1 MKRFPLFL
9 FACFSFFLL
18 QAQPRIKEKKYPSL
32 LWEITGNGTK
42 KPSYLIGTMHVSSKI
57 AFNLPD
63 SFYIAVKNAQ
73 VVALET
79 NPETW
84 QEDMSKYDLGEGGEY
99 GGSYGDLASLPEDY
113 LSISTLKFYKYDSK
127 IERALFSN
135 PSTINNLLYR
145 SYGNES
151 SDFEEDTYLDM
162 YIYQCGKR
170 LGKKVTG
177 VESYGESMRLM
188 AEAYKDAAKDKNRKD
203 RSYGDMDEEYSMD
216 KLQEAYRKGDL
227 DLLDSIN
234 SYNSFS
240 AAFDEKFLYKRN
252 EIQANSI
259 DSILRSGSVLFV
271 GVGAAHLPG
280 QRGVIEMLRAKGYKL
295 RPVKMGERASKEKEM
310 LEKIRVPVTFKTETA
325 EDGFFKVDIP
335 GKFYKFGEDAA
346 LDQQQYADMA
356 NGSYYMV
363 TRIMTNAWMWNHS
376 AEDVL
381 KKVDSLLYENVPGK
395 IISKTSII
403 RNGYKGFDIT
413 NRTRRGDLQRYNI
426 LVTPFE
432 VFFFKMSG
440 NGDYVKLGEEA
451 KRFFGSIQLKEYKNG
466 TEGTTGWKKYA
477 PVYGGFMVDLPHVPY
492 IGNDGSWIFDAEDK
506 SSNTQYRVI
515 RTDIHNYNF
524 AEEDT
529 FDLGLMEESFMASE
543 FIDTTLFRNQTNHK
557 GYPALDAKY
566 KDKQG
571 FIYMVRYII
580 QGPHYYTLV
589 THGRQE
595 ADVMKNFINSFEIKP
610 FVYRTAKP
618 EKDTSLYFSVT
629 TPVFPE
635 EKKIKLDIPRY
646 SWVGAGEDEDEESED
661 FLLESGAFR
670 NKIVSNDTTGEK
682 IYISFYRSPRY
693 YYSKDSTLMDRERF
707 VSYRGDST
715 WIVKLYRKSELPGKI
730 KVHEVVLTDTGSSR
744 TIWGKTFY
752 KDGINFSL
760 TTQSDTLTP
769 ASDFVKKFYET
780 FTPADTL
787 KGVNPFI
794 KKSDLFFAD
803 LMSTDSVL
811 RKKAIK
817 NIDDIYLDSADLPKL
832 KKAISWINWEA
843 KKYLD
848 TKKMLINKL
857 GNIKSKSSAD
867 YLKELYYTLDDTVQ
881 LQYPVLENLLQH
893 KTSYAYN
900 VFRDIISTEPP
911 VLDLATSDYPS
922 YTTPS
927 LLTMYE
933 ENYRY
938 DDGKFLDELSDSL
951 QLTKT
956 ILPELLP
963 LLNLDDYKSS
973 IMEILGKMAD
983 SSIVQPKDYE
993 AYFSKF
999 ILEAKQELKKQ
1010 SIAEKKKAIKLA
1022 EESKTDEKPSYY
1034 YRDEDEA
1041 DKGNEDLSLY
1051 ATLLIPFWETK
1062 PAVKPLIEQMLAS
1075 FDKKLKYKTMLQLIK
1090 SNRPYPD
1097 TLLKYFGKLDDYRY
1111 ILYDDLRQLKKS
1123 DKFPSFYN
1131 NHLDLGKSALLNE
1144 KSYGRPDSLVY
1155 VDRLKA
1161 TYKEKKGFI
1170 YFFKY
1175 KTKKD
1180 DLTWKLATVGLV
1192 PENPREFQF
1201 EDTVKLKFP
1210 RHMFELFNLRKYNRY
1225 NFTGFTDV
1233 KVNTDG
1239 TLTSQLEKEL
1249 KKLLYARR
1257 KSAKEFYEGEKN
1269 GFNMRTHI
1277 D

>member
-280 QRGVIEMLRAKGYKL
+280 QRGVIEVLRAKGYKL

-376 AEDVL
+376 VEDVL
-381 KKVDSLLYENVPGK
+381 KKIDSLLYENVPGK

-440 NGDYVKLGEEA
+440 NGDYVKLGEEG

-466 TEGTTGWKKYA
+466 TEGTTGWKKYS

-610 FVYRTAKP
+610 FVYQTAKP
-618 EKDTSLYFSVT
+618 EKDTSLYFSVI

-646 SWVGAGEDEDEESED
+646 SWAGAGEDEDEESED

-693 YYSKDSTLMDRERF
+693 YYSKDSTLMEKERF

-715 WIVKLYRKSELPGKI
+715 WIVKLYRKSELPGNI

-787 KGVNPFI
+787 KGVNPFV

-911 VLDLATSDYPS
+911 VLDIATSDYPS
-922 YTTPS
+922 YTTAS

-1144 KSYGRPDSLVY
+1144 KSYSRPDSLVY